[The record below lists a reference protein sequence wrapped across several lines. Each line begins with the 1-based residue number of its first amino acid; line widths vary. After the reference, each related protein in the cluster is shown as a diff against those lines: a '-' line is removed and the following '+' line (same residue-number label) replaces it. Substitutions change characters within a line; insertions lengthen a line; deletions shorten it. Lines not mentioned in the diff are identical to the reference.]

1 MLKQIVVDKVM
12 ARQLWKLGFKE
23 PTLSYYDVDGQLQ
36 NAEGDTLE
44 LKDYNAPKETRGR
57 GARCYSAPTL
67 SAVQDWLRRKKHL
80 ELLVCRDTFFQNTGD
95 YYCRLIRLSDGLSRD
110 THPRKSY
117 DQALMDGIKQA
128 IALLSLKFSWLHS
141 EFQTPF
147 IDGLNLHL
155 MTILLY
161 FAARMVGEYKENL

>member
-1 MLKQIVVDKVM
+1 MLKQIIVDKVM

-23 PTLSYYDVDGQLQ
+23 PTLSYYDVEGHLQ
-36 NAEGDTLE
+36 NAEGDILQ

-67 SAVQDWLRRKKHL
+67 LVVQDWLRRKKHL

-117 DQALMDGIKQA
+117 DQALTNGIKQA
-128 IALLSLKFSWLHS
+128 IALLSLKVS
-141 EFQTPF
+141 
-147 IDGLNLHL
+147 
-155 MTILLY
+155 
-161 FAARMVGEYKENL
+161 

>member
-1 MLKQIVVDKVM
+1 MQHNVNRVKLHQRCHRIPPFQNLFVPLHAISISMLKQIVVDKVM

-23 PTLSYYDVDGQLQ
+23 PTLSYYNVDGQLQ

-44 LKDYNAPKETRGR
+44 LKDYNAPKQTRGR
-57 GARCYSAPTL
+57 GARCYSAPTI

-128 IALLSLKFSWLHS
+128 IALLSLKFS
-141 EFQTPF
+141 
-147 IDGLNLHL
+147 
-155 MTILLY
+155 
-161 FAARMVGEYKENL
+161 

>member
-23 PTLSYYDVDGQLQ
+23 PTLSYYNVDGQLQ

-44 LKDYNAPKETRGR
+44 LKDYNAPKQTRGR
-57 GARCYSAPTL
+57 GAPTL

-80 ELLVCRDTFFQNTGD
+80 ELLVSRDTFFQNTGD

-128 IALLSLKFSWLHS
+128 LALLS
-141 EFQTPF
+141 
-147 IDGLNLHL
+147 
-155 MTILLY
+155 
-161 FAARMVGEYKENL
+161 

>member
-23 PTLSYYDVDGQLQ
+23 PTLSYYDV
-36 NAEGDTLE
+36 EG
-44 LKDYNAPKETRGR
+44 KDYNAPKETRGR

-67 SAVQDWLRRKKHL
+67 LVVQDWLRRKKHL

-95 YYCRLIRLSDGLSRD
+95 YYCRLIRLFDGLSRD

-117 DQALMDGIKQA
+117 DQTLMDGIKQA
-128 IALLSLKFSWLHS
+128 LALLF
-141 EFQTPF
+141 
-147 IDGLNLHL
+147 
-155 MTILLY
+155 
-161 FAARMVGEYKENL
+161 

>member
-23 PTLSYYDVDGQLQ
+23 
-36 NAEGDTLE
+36 
-44 LKDYNAPKETRGR
+44 RR
-57 GARCYSAPTL
+57 GARCYSAPTI

-95 YYCRLIRLSDGLSRD
+95 YYCRLIRPSDGLSRD

-128 IALLSLKFSWLHS
+128 IALLS
-141 EFQTPF
+141 
-147 IDGLNLHL
+147 
-155 MTILLY
+155 
-161 FAARMVGEYKENL
+161 

>member
-1 MLKQIVVDKVM
+1 MQHNVNRVKLHQRCHRIPPIQNNFVPLHAISISMLKQIVVDKVM

-23 PTLSYYDVDGQLQ
+23 PTLSYYNVDGQLQ

-67 SAVQDWLRRKKHL
+67 SAVQDWLRRKKHF

-128 IALLSLKFSWLHS
+128 IALLSLKFS
-141 EFQTPF
+141 
-147 IDGLNLHL
+147 
-155 MTILLY
+155 
-161 FAARMVGEYKENL
+161 

>member
-1 MLKQIVVDKVM
+1 MQHNVNRVKLHQRCHRIPPIQNNFVPLHAISISMLKQIVVDKVM

-23 PTLSYYDVDGQLQ
+23 PTLSYYNVDGQLQ

-44 LKDYNAPKETRGR
+44 LKDYNAPKQTRGR
-57 GARCYSAPTL
+57 GARCYAAPTL

-128 IALLSLKFSWLHS
+128 IALLSLKFS
-141 EFQTPF
+141 
-147 IDGLNLHL
+147 
-155 MTILLY
+155 
-161 FAARMVGEYKENL
+161 

>member
-23 PTLSYYDVDGQLQ
+23 PTLSYYNVDGQLQ

-57 GARCYSAPTL
+57 GARCYAAPTL

>member
-1 MLKQIVVDKVM
+1 MLHNVNRVKLHQRCHRIPPIQNNFVPLHAISISMLKQIVVDKVM

-36 NAEGDTLE
+36 NAEGDTLQ

-57 GARCYSAPTL
+57 GARCYSAPTIL
-67 SAVQDWLRRKKHL
+67 AVQDWLRRKKHL

-128 IALLSLKFSWLHS
+128 IALLSLKFS
-141 EFQTPF
+141 
-147 IDGLNLHL
+147 
-155 MTILLY
+155 
-161 FAARMVGEYKENL
+161 

>member
-1 MLKQIVVDKVM
+1 MQHNVNRVKLHQRCHRIPPIQNNFVPLHAISISMLKQIVVDKVM

-23 PTLSYYDVDGQLQ
+23 PTLSYYNVDGQLQ
-36 NAEGDTLE
+36 NAEGDTLQ

-117 DQALMDGIKQA
+117 DQALTDGIKQA
-128 IALLSLKFSWLHS
+128 IALLSLKFS
-141 EFQTPF
+141 
-147 IDGLNLHL
+147 
-155 MTILLY
+155 
-161 FAARMVGEYKENL
+161 